1 MPSELEALA
10 SELQTQG
17 VTSHIVTAEGG
28 PGGPKPETTDDV
40 FTPDARPV
48 NNFANAQ
55 RKVTVEI
62 TEPNGKTTKWELFP
76 SKYQAEPLGARDIL
90 RCIDKNIMSRYQGSE
105 IRRVA

>member
-28 PGGPKPETTDDV
+28 PSGPKPETTDDV

-62 TEPNGKTTKWELFP
+62 TEPNGKTTKWDIFP
-76 SKYQAEPLGARDIL
+76 SKFMGEPLGARE
-90 RCIDKNIMSRYQGSE
+90 IMQALNKTVGRYQGSE